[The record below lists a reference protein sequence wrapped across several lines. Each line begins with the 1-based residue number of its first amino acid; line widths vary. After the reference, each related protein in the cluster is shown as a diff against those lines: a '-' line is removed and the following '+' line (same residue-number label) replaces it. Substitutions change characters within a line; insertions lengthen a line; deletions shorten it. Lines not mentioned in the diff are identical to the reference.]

1 MKITYISAP
10 GIRGAAVTPKREKEY
25 KEKIKKYFVGVDTDF
40 VYIEAKKNALDLFVA
55 EAENHFKYIQVD
67 ATYQNRDKNN
77 GIFIIRCGKENYAPR
92 PAIITNA
99 EMYAKWLT
107 MQYFVGKIDYI
118 YSRENRMTDLLW
130 NYATKNNKKMNMIE
144 R

>member
-10 GIRGAAVTPKREKEY
+10 GILGAAVTPKREKEY
-25 KEKIKKYFVGVDTDF
+25 KEKIKKYFDGVDTDF